1 MPPKLRAIP
10 LTPEM
15 LPDLQSFECGTSE
28 YQLELSEWIKGE
40 CIQDMQKRE
49 TKVWIFRTEDHE
61 IVGYGSVVTST
72 WRLPHPNSDKKELS
86 IIPMFAV
93 HSRFQGKPPGVP
105 TDERY
110 SWSIFSFLIVEARKF
125 GLNTLGLLVHD
136 QNTAA
141 RRFYETV
148 GFGYLSGGVLKNGCR
163 RMVLD
168 LTTSQPTSPPA
179 TSP

>member
-61 IVGYGSVVTST
+61 IVGYGSVGTST
-72 WRLPHPNSDKKELS
+72 WRLPHPNSDKK
-86 IIPMFAV
+86 
-93 HSRFQGKPPGVP
+93 
-105 TDERY
+105 
-110 SWSIFSFLIVEARKF
+110 
-125 GLNTLGLLVHD
+125 
-136 QNTAA
+136 
-141 RRFYETV
+141 
-148 GFGYLSGGVLKNGCR
+148 
-163 RMVLD
+163 
-168 LTTSQPTSPPA
+168 
-179 TSP
+179 